1 MRTPT
6 STRTCKQD
14 AQTLQGIPMT
24 HCMHVSSSSSY
35 MTHVPMRCRYTY
47 MRTHTRTYM
56 QGGGQRAGEKE
67 NHATTGITQRERE
80 REREREGGRG
90 REGERRIW
98 APASNLATSLSN
110 RRPCRAL
117 GARPSLKVYTTTSFS
132 FAPRA
137 CLFRVDALVRT
148 RCTYI
153 YIIHIYITLYY
164 NKYART
170 HTHTHT
176 HALHLCV
183 CVCACVCVCVCA
195 RAYMCM

>member
-80 REREREGGRG
+80 RERERERG
-90 REGERRIW
+90 REGEGGRETDLG
-98 APASNLATSLSN
+98 ASFQSSNLPQQPPTLPSVGRTALLESIHHNLLLIRAPCLLVPSRRLSPHSLHLYIYN
-110 RRPCRAL
+110 
-117 GARPSLKVYTTTSFS
+117 
-132 FAPRA
+132 
-137 CLFRVDALVRT
+137 
-148 RCTYI
+148 TYI
-153 YIIHIYITLYY
+153 YYIIL
-164 NKYART
+164 
-170 HTHTHT
+170 
-176 HALHLCV
+176 
-183 CVCACVCVCVCA
+183 
-195 RAYMCM
+195 